1 MITGVAQYGLSSP
14 VPSRAVSASSD
25 PPVAPDPL
33 SVSESE
39 WRVMTAVWDAA
50 DGGLPGLT
58 AADVIDA
65 VTPDTGWSHRT
76 TRTLLGRLV
85 GKGVL
90 GRVPDPDAPG
100 RRLYAAAV
108 SRRRCVRAEGRG
120 FLNRVFAGDAGEL
133 LVHFA
138 QGAALTPDQAAELRE
153 LLDDAERRGRGR

>member
-1 MITGVAQYGLSSP
+1 M
-14 VPSRAVSASSD
+14 SAAPE
-25 PPVAPDPL
+25 PPAAPDPRG
-33 SVSESE
+33 VSESE
-39 WRVMTAVWDAA
+39 WRVMAAVWGAA
-50 DGGLPGLT
+50 DAGLPGLT

-90 GRVPDPDAPG
+90 RRVPDPDSPG
-100 RRLYAAAV
+100 RNLYAPAV

-138 QGAALTPDQAAELRE
+138 EGAALTPDQAAELRE
-153 LLDDAERRGRGR
+153 LLDDAERRGRAA